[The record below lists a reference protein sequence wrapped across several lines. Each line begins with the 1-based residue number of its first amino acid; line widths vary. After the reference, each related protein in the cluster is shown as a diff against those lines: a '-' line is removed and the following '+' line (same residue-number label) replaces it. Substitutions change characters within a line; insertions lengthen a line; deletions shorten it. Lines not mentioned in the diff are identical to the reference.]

1 MLKKQLHFW
10 NVAENKWIVQIQLT
24 KVVGGGKLGLQ
35 NCDFTISVK

>member
-24 KVVGGGKLGLQ
+24 KVVGGVNWGCRIVILQ
-35 NCDFTISVK
+35 YL